1 MGECRRGKGQQKTE
15 GHLAQKSYELVA
27 DGGRRVCTRRIAGM
41 KMLIKVTIFLVMP
54 MVMYKFQLIP
64 DICLYVLIGKSD

>member
-1 MGECRRGKGQQKTE
+1 MGECRRRKGQQKTE

-41 KMLIKVTIFLVMP
+41 KMLIK
-54 MVMYKFQLIP
+54 
-64 DICLYVLIGKSD
+64 SS